1 MTKDIQ
7 QTIMV
12 RPEYQVRR
20 GAVKCESGLVTKHT
34 AVAIFDTAGKDS
46 SLVSNKTIAA
56 HGTGVYLPIG
66 AIVTDAFVDVK
77 TTFTSAGADAGTI
90 AIMVSG
96 AGDVTAAIAISAA
109 GDVWDAG
116 MHGSIVGTPALDGNA
131 LTAIA
136 GGAAKATS
144 LIKCTAEKEITVT
157 VAGQALTAGKMAIFV
172 EYYIGL

>member
-1 MTKDIQ
+1 MERNIVRVLADIR
-7 QTIMV
+7 TH
-12 RPEYQVRR
+12 R
-20 GAVKCESGLVTKHT
+20 GSVKCESGLAVKHT

-46 SLVSNKTIAA
+46 SGVSNKTIAA

-66 AIVTDAFVDVK
+66 AVAVNSFVDVK
-77 TTFTSAGADAGTI
+77 TTFVSAGADAGTI
-90 AIMVSG
+90 ALSVAG
-96 AGDVTAAIAISAA
+96 ANDLTAAIAISAA

-116 MHGSIVGTPALDGNA
+116 MHGCLAGAYAERVVAGD
-131 LTAIA
+131 TAILD
-136 GGAAKATS
+136 AASKAAA